1 MDKKIHW
8 ARAMQILFLYVI
20 AILFL
25 LAWPCRVIRQ
35 NIISGDKDTYLE
47 DSEVVYEDV
56 ELVHQ
61 FKPQYKNLESLSFYI
76 SNELEEDEYL
86 SFDFYFFDQEQ
97 NLIMNQ
103 QITLDGADYPGFC
116 EVPLDL
122 LVDTEKNYTYL
133 LNSPFSPLTV
143 GVTDLETSRAVEND
157 ITYIGN
163 QVQESVSVLTKY
175 HYKIPFSGGILF
187 VFLLI
192 GALVIAGIEFL
203 GKKIEGK
210 KEFSQN
216 TVIKLGANIV
226 VGIALIALMIALWPL
241 KLFGTNTL
249 DIVVYEISC
258 LLLGGTALWYINKL
272 WTPTA
277 NLENFF
283 KREKAADYLQ
293 TLFFGAAFC
302 HACNYVNATYQYIHE
317 INSRKIIAYI
327 GLATLCMVAKKQ
339 FWNIR
344 TLILVLVAAL
354 FGVVNAYYKIGQGMN
369 PELVTWENLIII
381 VWINLLFQA
390 IRVLL
395 MKRVK
400 KISWSYA
407 GIMVLFWALLL
418 LFQNGRRWVWMVI
431 IPFAFF
437 YLLYHTKE
445 NKRNTLVN
453 VMNGILFSFVVITI
467 YCLLHRPFHYYI
479 YTRYPWYFHTVTITA
494 MYFVLVFA
502 AALTKVWIAYAK
514 KDKQAIA
521 GSIILFGAVS
531 AYILMTISRTAIFSA
546 PVLFCGVV
554 FLKWLKN
561 RKNWKKLL
569 KQAGVMVIVSI
580 LSFPVFFMLTRTI
593 PAIINLPKQTEIE
606 VFLDSIVEGD
616 PLDSRRYITIEQF
629 FGLSSERLSIFK
641 EEEKEEEEDLPS
653 LSANQIALSANQ
665 VADEQSAIKEEK
677 DLEKESEE
685 ESKEEPGALHAY
697 SNGRVDI
704 WKAYLKVLN
713 VKGHDGMSINV
724 NGTDVTHAH
733 NSFLQLAYD
742 TGILT
747 GIVFLLLYVFSLIR
761 AIYIYIISKKRATRA
776 LLPIMLIGAFGLV
789 SLIEWAFHPC
799 IPIGLA
805 FLLIN
810 APLFQRIERNE
821 KE

>member
-8 ARAMQILFLYVI
+8 ARAIQILLFYVMV
-20 AILFL
+20 ILLL
-25 LAWPCRVIRQ
+25 LAWPCKVIRQ

-47 DSEVVYEDV
+47 DSEVICEDV

-61 FKPQYKNLESLSFYI
+61 FKPQYQNLESLSFYVA
-76 SNELEEDEYL
+76 NEMEEDEYL

-97 NLIMNQ
+97 NLITNQ
-103 QITLDGADYPGFC
+103 PITLDGADYPGFC
-116 EVPLDL
+116 EVPLNL

-133 LNSPFSPLTV
+133 LNSPFSPLIV

-163 QVQESVSVLTKY
+163 QVQENVSVLMKY
-175 HYKIPFSGGILF
+175 HYKTPFSGWALL
-187 VFLLI
+187 VFLLL
-192 GALVIAGIEFL
+192 GSLLIAGIEFL
-203 GKKIEGK
+203 GKKVPGK
-210 KEFSQN
+210 GAFSQDA
-216 TVIKLGANIV
+216 VIKLGANLTT
-226 VGIALIALMIALWPL
+226 GIAIIALMLALWPFQ
-241 KLFGTNTL
+241 LFGTNAF

-258 LLLGGTALWYINKL
+258 FLLGGAAFWYINKL

-277 NLENFF
+277 NIESFLRRD
-283 KREKAADYLQ
+283 KMADYLQ

-317 INSRKIIAYI
+317 INSRKIIVYI
-327 GLATLCMVAKKQ
+327 GLATLCMIAKKQ
-339 FWNIR
+339 FWNSR
-344 TLILVLVAAL
+344 TLILTVVAAL
-354 FGVVNAYYKIGQGMN
+354 LGGINAYYKVGQEMN
-369 PELVTWENLIII
+369 PELIIWENLIII
-381 VWINLLFQA
+381 IWINLLFQT
-390 IRVLL
+390 IRVLI

-407 GIMVLFWALLL
+407 GVTLLFWTLLL
-418 LFQNGRRWVWMVI
+418 LFNNGRRWVWMVI
-431 IPFAFF
+431 IPFLFF

-445 NKRNTLVN
+445 NKRNTLIN
-453 VMNGILFSFVVITI
+453 LMNGILFSFVVITM

-502 AALTKVWIAYAK
+502 VALTKVWIAYGK
-514 KDKQAIA
+514 KDKQAVA
-521 GSIILFGAVS
+521 SSLILFGAVS
-531 AYILMTISRTAIFSA
+531 SYILMTISRTAIFSA
-546 PVLFCGVV
+546 PVLFLVVV

-561 RKNWKKLL
+561 RKNWVKLL
-569 KQAGVMVIVSI
+569 KQAGVMIIISI

-641 EEEKEEEEDLPS
+641 EEEKEETSS

-665 VADEQSAIKEEK
+665 VLAGEDVRDETK
-677 DLEKESEE
+677 DLEKETAE
-685 ESKEEPGALHAY
+685 ESKEEPGVLHAY
-697 SNGRVDI
+697 SNGRMDI

-713 VKGHDGMSINV
+713 IRGHDGMSINID
-724 NGTDVTHAH
+724 GSDIMHAH

-747 GIVFLLLYVFSLIR
+747 GIVFLGLYMLALVR
-761 AIYIYIISKKRATRA
+761 AVYLYIMSKKRATKA
-776 LLPIMLIGAFGLV
+776 LLPVMLIGAFGVV